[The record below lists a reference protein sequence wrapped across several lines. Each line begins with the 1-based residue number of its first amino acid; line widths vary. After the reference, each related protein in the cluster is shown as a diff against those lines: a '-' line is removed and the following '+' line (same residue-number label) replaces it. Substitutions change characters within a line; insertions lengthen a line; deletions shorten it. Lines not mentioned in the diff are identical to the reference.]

1 MCFYCWP
8 QQTNPHL
15 KKPVNMHLYWSV
27 GCYSFVTSVND
38 CCPSACSNT
47 NSPILSWFNQH
58 RAGQSHKPWTELM
71 PNLWHRT
78 GRTPAG
84 KSLNNRAGQTQQE
97 KRQGNRKGRQWQ
109 PSSKQAA
116 RHNAEEHKK
125 WVRRMGNLWRKK
137 WERLRDRKLYQGL
150 SHAHTRNH
158 EHGWKHHVVLS
169 GAVNFGLNAV
179 SWQGTLKKDL
189 VGPHIQKTGRVIS
202 APGTVLI
209 KLEMQSHYPEVPKLW
224 CWSPTGITVLS

>member
-47 NSPILSWFNQH
+47 NSPILSWFNQY

-84 KSLNNRAGQTQQE
+84 QSLNNRAGQTHS
-97 KRQGNRKGRQWQ
+97 KRK
-109 PSSKQAA
+109 
-116 RHNAEEHKK
+116 
-125 WVRRMGNLWRKK
+125 
-137 WERLRDRKLYQGL
+137 DRG
-150 SHAHTRNH
+150 
-158 EHGWKHHVVLS
+158 
-169 GAVNFGLNAV
+169 
-179 SWQGTLKKDL
+179 
-189 VGPHIQKTGRVIS
+189 TGRGDNDSYQANRLPGIMLKNIKSGSEEWVICEE
-202 APGTVLI
+202 
-209 KLEMQSHYPEVPKLW
+209 KLGKAEGQEVVSGPEPCTHQEPWTCMETPRCAIRCCEFWFKCSILPAY
-224 CWSPTGITVLS
+224 S